1 MSTETLVGEG
11 PVLLHL
17 EDSGVARLRLNR
29 PEASNGL
36 TVPSLRAL
44 HEAILLCH
52 GDRRVRTVLLTGEGE
67 NFCGGG
73 DVRDFASKGDALP
86 EYLREATAW
95 LQIAVSALIQLGVPV
110 VTLVQ
115 GFAAG
120 GGGIGLVCGS
130 DIVLCGTSAKFMSA
144 ATRVGMAPDGG
155 SSVTLS
161 RIVGHRRALELVL
174 TDRVLS
180 ADEALTWGLVTRV
193 VADEALLAEGETL
206 AEKLA
211 AGPTRALG
219 ESKRLMWAGLGRG
232 VQECLPD
239 EARTVSELS
248 GTPDAMEG
256 LAAVI
261 ERRAPQYRR

>member
-1 MSTETLVGEG
+1 MNP
-11 PVLLHL
+11 PVLL
-17 EDSGVARLRLNR
+17 DVDGGIARLRLNR

-36 TVPSLRAL
+36 TVDSLRAL
-44 HEAILLCH
+44 HDAILVCH
-52 GDRRVRTVLLTGEGE
+52 GDPAVRAVLLTGEGQ

-73 DVRDFASKGDALP
+73 DVKDFASKGDGLP
-86 EYLREATAW
+86 DYLREATAW
-95 LQIAVSALIQLGVPV
+95 LQIAVSALIQLRAPV
-110 VTLVQ
+110 ITLVQ

-120 GGGIGLVCGS
+120 GGGLGLVCAS
-130 DIVLCGTSAKFMSA
+130 DIVLCAESARFMSA

-155 SSVTLS
+155 ASVTLS

-174 TDRVLS
+174 TDRVLN
-180 ADEALTWGLVTRV
+180 AGEALEWGLVTRV
-193 VADEALLAEGETL
+193 VADDDLQAEGDAL
-206 AEKLA
+206 ATKLA

-219 ESKRLMWAGLGRG
+219 EAKRLMWDGLGRS

-248 GTPDAMEG
+248 GSADALEG

-261 ERRAPQYRR
+261 ERRKPTYTGGR

>member
-1 MSTETLVGEG
+1 VISDG
-11 PVLLHL
+11 PVLL
-17 EDSGVARLRLNR
+17 DIDASGVARLRLNR

-36 TVPSLRAL
+36 TVDSLRAL
-44 HEAILLCH
+44 HDAILLCH
-52 GDRRVRTVLLTGEGE
+52 GDPRLRAVLLTGEGQ

-73 DVRDFASKGDALP
+73 DVRDFASKGDGLP
-86 EYLREATAW
+86 DYLREATAW
-95 LQIAVSALIQLGVPV
+95 LQIAVSALIQLRAPV

-120 GGGIGLVCGS
+120 GGGLGFVCAS
-130 DIVLCGTSAKFMSA
+130 DLVLCGASAKFMSA

-155 SSVTLS
+155 ASVTLS

-174 TDRVLS
+174 TDKVLS
-180 ADEALTWGLVTRV
+180 AEEALNWGLVTRV
-193 VADEALLAEGETL
+193 VADDELSAEGEAL
-206 AEKLA
+206 ATKLA

-219 ESKRLMWAGLGRG
+219 EAKRLLWDGLGRG
-232 VQECLPD
+232 VQDCLPD

-248 GTPDAMEG
+248 GTPDALEG

-261 ERRAPQYRR
+261 ERRKPNYGGAR

>member
-1 MSTETLVGEG
+1 MS
-11 PVLLHL
+11 PDVLL
-17 EDSGVARLRLNR
+17 DVDDAGVARLRLNR

-36 TVPSLRAL
+36 TVASLRAL
-44 HEAILLCH
+44 HDAILQCH
-52 GDRRVRTVLLTGEGE
+52 GDPRVCAVLLTGEGQ

-86 EYLREATAW
+86 DYLREATAW
-95 LQIAVSALIQLGVPV
+95 LQIAVSALIQLRAPV
-110 VTLVQ
+110 IALVQ

-120 GGGIGLVCGS
+120 GGGLGLVCAS
-130 DIVLCGTSAKFMSA
+130 DIVLCGESAKFMSA

-155 SSVTLS
+155 ASVTLS

-174 TDRVLS
+174 TDKVLA
-180 ADEALTWGLVTRV
+180 ADQALEWGLVTRV
-193 VADEALLAEGETL
+193 VADDALTAEGDAL
-206 AEKLA
+206 AAKLA

-219 ESKRLMWAGLGRG
+219 EAKRLLWDGLGRG

-248 GTPDAMEG
+248 GTPDALEG

-261 ERRAPQYRR
+261 EKRKPNYGGGR